1 MSKLKESYLMEN
13 IDEIIRLEIKTDP
26 EKIEEQA
33 AWCGLKPGLRVL
45 DAGCGPGYVTS
56 LLYDLIQPNGE
67 IVGLDSS
74 EQRIQYARK
83 QYCRGKNIAFQMH
96 DLKKPLDG
104 FGSFDLIWVRFIL
117 EYHRKESPE
126 IVKNLSKSLKP
137 GGLLCLLDL
146 DYNSLTHYEL
156 PRQMAS
162 IIHKIMTRLEED
174 FNFDPY
180 SGRKLYS
187 YLYDMGY
194 ENLRVK
200 MMAHHLIYGKIKD
213 EEIFNWVKKLEVG
226 TSKIP
231 DVFTCYSG
239 GKKAFFNEFKD
250 FLLDPRRFTYT
261 PLILCTGKKPF
272 VQK

>member
-1 MSKLKESYLMEN
+1 MES

-26 EKIEEQA
+26 AQVAEQA

-56 LLYDLIQPNGE
+56 MLYDLIQPNGE

-74 EQRIQYARK
+74 RKRIDYARK
-83 QYCRGKNIAFQMH
+83 QYRRDENISFELH

-104 FGSFDLIWVRFIL
+104 LGFFDLIWVRFIL

-156 PRQMAS
+156 PHQMENT
-162 IIHKIMTRLEED
+162 IHKIMTRLEEEL
-174 FNFDPY
+174 NFDPY

-187 YLYDMGY
+187 YLYDIGY
-194 ENLRVK
+194 EKIRVK
-200 MMAHHLIYGKIKD
+200 MTAHHLIYGNIKD
-213 EEIFNWVKKLEVG
+213 EDIFNWVKKLEVG

-231 DVFTCYSG
+231 AVFTDYPG
-239 GKKAFFNEFKD
+239 GKKVFFNEFKN

-261 PLILCTGKKPF
+261 PLILCKGQKPLA
-272 VQK
+272 QK